1 MGIPRFFYWLYKEYP
16 YVITKIQE
24 RETLLKHKINIDTY
38 ALDLNA
44 IVHPICQ
51 QVFGYGQY
59 KDGQTNGN
67 IKRLMHVKKVEYPSK
82 RIECYN
88 KICEKI
94 EEMVN
99 IVNPKSKLILALDGT
114 AGMSKQYQQRQ
125 RRYRAVLD
133 NPGNEKKEFDI
144 VIQKKTKI
152 KIKFKDHELPE
163 GELID
168 ENNPLHKVYVDY
180 VQSRGIN
187 YNEYPFLITP
197 TAKGRYAN
205 RIIIPYTY
213 KNKIVGHTSR
223 FLDNKIPKY
232 INEQQPGYV
241 FNIDIQKPEWQV
253 CILTE
258 GIFDALSID
267 GIAIMH
273 DDISNEQ
280 AQLIS
285 SLNKQIIVV
294 PDRDKTGLKICD
306 RALELGYSVS
316 LPNWESDIKDVNDAV
331 VRYGKLPTL
340 LSILQSATMSKIKIE
355 IQRKK
360 IEKTIR

>member
-1 MGIPRFFYWLYKEYP
+1 MFDILSIIPGKKKTTSSGWHSF
-16 YVITKIQE
+16 
-24 RETLLKHKINIDTY
+24 
-38 ALDLNA
+38 NA
-44 IVHPICQ
+44 ICCGHLGHKPDRRMRGGIK
-51 QVFGYGQY
+51 F
-59 KDGQTNGN
+59 DGQTNWS
-67 IKRLMHVKKVEYPSK
+67 MHCFNCGYKCNFVLGRSISYKTKQLLLWCGIDDTQIGKWS
-82 RIECYN
+82 IE
-88 KICEKI
+88 
-94 EEMVN
+94 
-99 IVNPKSKLILALDGT
+99 SL
-114 AGMSKQYQQRQ
+114 QQKD
-125 RRYRAVLD
+125 LL
-133 NPGNEKKEFDI
+133 EI

-152 KIKFKDHELPE
+152 KIKFNDHVLPA

-168 ENNPLHKVYVDY
+168 ESNPLHKVYVDY

-197 TAKGRYAN
+197 TATGRYAN

-213 KNKIVGHTSR
+213 NNKIVGHTSR

-241 FNIDIQKPEWQV
+241 FNIDVQKSEWQV

-273 DDISNEQ
+273 DDISNDQ
-280 AQLIS
+280 AQLIA

-294 PDRDKTGLKICD
+294 PDRDKTGLKLCD

-316 LPNWESDIKDVNDAV
+316 LPNWELDIKDVNDAV

-355 IQRKK
+355 MQRKK

>member
-1 MGIPRFFYWLYKEYP
+1 MRGGIKF
-16 YVITKIQE
+16 
-24 RETLLKHKINIDTY
+24 
-38 ALDLNA
+38 
-44 IVHPICQ
+44 
-51 QVFGYGQY
+51 
-59 KDGQTNGN
+59 DGQTNWS
-67 IKRLMHVKKVEYPSK
+67 MHCFNCGYKCNFVLGRSISYK
-82 RIECYN
+82 
-88 KICEKI
+88 
-94 EEMVN
+94 
-99 IVNPKSKLILALDGT
+99 T
-114 AGMSKQYQQRQ
+114 KQLLLWCGIDDTQIGKWSLESLQQKD
-125 RRYRAVLD
+125 LL
-133 NPGNEKKEFDI
+133 DI

-163 GELID
+163 GEMLD

-187 YNEYPFLITP
+187 HNEYPFLITP
-197 TAKGRYAN
+197 NLKGRYAN

-280 AQLIS
+280 AQLIA

-294 PDRDKTGLKICD
+294 PDRDKTGLKLCD

-316 LPNWESDIKDVNDAV
+316 LPNWETDIKDVNDAV
-331 VRYGKLPTL
+331 VRYGKLATL
-340 LSILQSATMSKIKIE
+340 LSILQNATMSKIKIE

-360 IEKTIR
+360 IEKTIG